1 MPSCRGPHSGHMN
14 SHGSS
19 WAGGGGTTWPVRA
32 SIWLAPALLCRR
44 RSFRSP
50 LSTTGGCLPEFVMY
64 ALAAVLFVLSVAILV
79 APEIEARRRVSRR
92 YQPRKVA

>member
-1 MPSCRGPHSGHMN
+1 
-14 SHGSS
+14 
-19 WAGGGGTTWPVRA
+19 
-32 SIWLAPALLCRR
+32 
-44 RSFRSP
+44 
-50 LSTTGGCLPEFVMY
+50 LPEFVMY